1 MPLITFDCKAEEEWE
16 GIKTDM
22 EGFSNGR
29 ILGKW
34 EGRTSWTKALF
45 KDVCQRMNPKQDISL
60 FHLESLLSTAGLDNV
75 SHSWKEKNEA

>member
-1 MPLITFDCKAEEEWE
+1 MPLITFGCKAEEEWE
-16 GIKTDM
+16 AIQTDM
-22 EGFSNGR
+22 AGCSNGR

-34 EGRTSWTKALF
+34 GKNIRAKALF
-45 KDVCQRMNPKQDISL
+45 KDVCQKMNPKQDLSL